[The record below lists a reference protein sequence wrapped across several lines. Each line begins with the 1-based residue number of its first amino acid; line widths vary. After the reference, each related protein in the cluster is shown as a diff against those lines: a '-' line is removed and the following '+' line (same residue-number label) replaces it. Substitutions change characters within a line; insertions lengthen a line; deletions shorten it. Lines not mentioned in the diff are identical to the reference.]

1 MIAARTS
8 IMRSLEWSWWLVWP
22 LFLATVLAASV
33 DRACGASAE
42 VLSAWGTQSLVAS
55 GIAAIWIAA
64 HLWFGCVMVM
74 ASARAETLEQTMAGL
89 RQVWPG
95 GARKVFLM
103 GGLLLIGYLPAA
115 VLRLGGALVSCR
127 P

>member
-1 MIAARTS
+1 MTAAPRTFL
-8 IMRSLEWSWWLVWP
+8 RSLEWSWWLVCP
-22 LFLATVLAASV
+22 PFLITLSAASV

-74 ASARAETLEQTMAGL
+74 ASARAETLERTGDGL

-95 GARKVFLM
+95 GVRKVFLM